1 MPKVFRYATLWPL
14 RYRYKVD
21 SLCAIHTP
29 SHVHYVYLYSV
40 QNATWPWRFSISLA
54 IFTSSLFTCQAIS
67 TLFFFFF
74 FSFPPFSHVVPSRCD
89 SVLYRSER
97 KKGSRKSLLC
107 HSCSQSSR
115 TSVNGKC
122 VCDVHTVHLHTRR
135 GYSRVTFVSRTTLHS
150 CAFLPKKAVYS

>member
-1 MPKVFRYATLWPL
+1 MRDTYPTACTLCIFI
-14 RYRYKVD
+14 
-21 SLCAIHTP
+21 LCAKCNEAVAFFRLSSYFHLVP
-29 SHVHYVYLYSV
+29 FHVSSDFDSF
-40 QNATWPWRFSISLA
+40 FSSSS
-54 IFTSSLFTCQAIS
+54 SSLF
-67 TLFFFFF
+67 
-74 FSFPPFSHVVPSRCD
+74 PFSHVVPSRCD

-107 HSCSQSSR
+107 HSCSQSSC

>member
-1 MPKVFRYATLWPL
+1 MRDTYSTACTLCIF
-14 RYRYKVD
+14 V
-21 SLCAIHTP
+21 LCAKC
-29 SHVHYVYLYSV
+29 
-40 QNATWPWRFSISLA
+40 ATRPWRFSVSLA

-67 TLFFFFF
+67 TLFSSSSSSLF
-74 FSFPPFSHVVPSRCD
+74 PFSHVVPSRCD

-107 HSCSQSSR
+107 HSCSQSSC

-150 CAFLPKKAVYS
+150 CAFLPKKVVYS